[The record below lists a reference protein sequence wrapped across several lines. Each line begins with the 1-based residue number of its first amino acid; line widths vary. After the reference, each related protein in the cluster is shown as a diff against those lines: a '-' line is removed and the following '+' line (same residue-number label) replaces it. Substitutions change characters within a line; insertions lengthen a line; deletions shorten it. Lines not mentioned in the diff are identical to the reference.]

1 MKKQNKET
9 QKKMSYYKYLLGCI

>member
-9 QKKMSYYKYLLGCI
+9 RKKMSYYKYLLGCI